1 MTITKWQ
8 DLESKGAAFLNTLF
22 PCVQFTG
29 SGGSNANES
38 DIIVTNQ
45 YGGNTLFK
53 IEAKMTPAQAGQIT
67 VVDNGSFSLSEQSTN
82 PDNIY
87 TNQIIDYLNENY
99 QDLSPAGRTGKALN
113 IPENILINWVKE
125 HYHSKGNSWILSI
138 EKNSILS
145 KASLTLVPINK
156 LEQYFTVNTVFRIK
170 QSGSSNISRSRREEA
185 IQAIKEAYPSVN
197 VNSDIVFDSKKMYLT
212 AYIGSGKQRL
222 SNGYFIG
229 AIKDNRYV
237 ITRRNMTENPNPNI
251 MFEIRLK
258 QQCFQ
263 ENEFK
268 NFLKSHTENC

>member
-1 MTITKWQ
+1 MIITKWQ
-8 DLESKGAAFLNTLF
+8 DLESKGAEFLNTLF

-45 YGGNTLFK
+45 RGNTLFT

-67 VVDNGSFSLSEQSTN
+67 VVDDGSFALSEQSSN
-82 PDNIY
+82 PDNTY
-87 TNQIIDYLNENY
+87 TDQIINYLNDNY
-99 QDLSPAGRTGKALN
+99 HNLSPAGRTGQALN
-113 IPENILINWVKE
+113 IPENILINWVKH
-125 HYHSKGNSWILSI
+125 HYRSKGNTWILSI
-138 EKNSILS
+138 AKNSILS
-145 KASLTLVPINK
+145 KSSLTLVPINE
-156 LEQYFTVNTVFRIK
+156 LERYFTVNSVFRIK
-170 QSGSSNISRSRREEA
+170 QSGSQNVSKTRREEA
-185 IQAIKEAYPSVN
+185 MQAIEEAYPSIN
-197 VNSDIVFDSKKMYLT
+197 RDTDIVFDGKKMYLT
-212 AYIGSGKQRL
+212 AYIGPGKQRL
-222 SNGYFIG
+222 NNGYFIG

-268 NFLKSHTENC
+268 NFLKSQEENC

>member
-1 MTITKWQ
+1 MIITKWQ
-8 DLESKGAAFLNTLF
+8 DLESKGAEFLNTLF

-45 YGGNTLFK
+45 RGNTLFT

-67 VVDNGSFSLSEQSTN
+67 VVDDGSFVLSEQSSN
-82 PDNIY
+82 PDNTY
-87 TNQIIDYLNENY
+87 TDQIINYLNDNY
-99 QDLSPAGRTGKALN
+99 HKLSPAGRTGQALN
-113 IPENILINWVKE
+113 IPENILINWVKH
-125 HYHSKGNSWILSI
+125 HYRSKGNTWILSI
-138 EKNSILS
+138 AKNSILS
-145 KASLTLVPINK
+145 KSSLTLVPINK
-156 LEQYFTVNTVFRIK
+156 LERYFTVYSVFRIK
-170 QSGSSNISRSRREEA
+170 QSGSQNVSKTRREEA
-185 IQAIKEAYPSVN
+185 IQAIEEAYPSIN
-197 VNSDIVFDSKKMYLT
+197 RDTDIIFDGKKMYLT
-212 AYIGSGKQRL
+212 AYIGPGKQRL
-222 SNGYFIG
+222 NNGYFIG

-268 NFLKSHTENC
+268 NFLKSQEENC

>member
-67 VVDNGSFSLSEQSTN
+67 VVDDGSFSLSEQSTN

-145 KASLTLVPINK
+145 KASLTLVPINE

-185 IQAIKEAYPSVN
+185 IQAIQEAYPSVN

-229 AIKDNRYV
+229 AIEDNRYV

-268 NFLKSHTENC
+268 NFLKSHEENC

>member
-8 DLESKGAAFLNTLF
+8 DLESKGAMFLNNLF

-29 SGGSNANES
+29 SGGSDANES

-45 YGGNTLFK
+45 YGKNLFT

-67 VVDNGSFSLSEQSTN
+67 VIDDESFALSEQSRN
-82 PDNIY
+82 PDNPY
-87 TNQIIDYLNENY
+87 NNQIIAYLNENY
-99 QDLSPAGRTGKALN
+99 HNFSPAGRTGQALN
-113 IPENILINWVKE
+113 IPENILINWVKH
-125 HYHSKGNSWILSI
+125 HYHSKGNTWILSI
-138 EKNSILS
+138 AKDSTLS
-145 KASLTLVPINK
+145 KSSLTLVPINE
-156 LEQYFTVNTVFRIK
+156 LERYFTVNSVFRIK
-170 QSGSSNISRSRREEA
+170 QSGSQNVSKTRREEA
-185 IQAIKEAYPSVN
+185 IQAIQEAYPSIN
-197 VNSDIVFDSKKMYLT
+197 IATDIVFDDKKMYLT

-222 SNGYFIG
+222 NNGYFIG
-229 AIKDNRYV
+229 ARKDEKYV

-268 NFLKSHTENC
+268 SFLKSHEENC

>member
-1 MTITKWQ
+1 MIITKWQ
-8 DLESKGAAFLNTLF
+8 DLESKGAGFLNTLF

-45 YGGNTLFK
+45 RGNTLFT

-67 VVDNGSFSLSEQSTN
+67 VVDDGSFALSEQSSN
-82 PDNIY
+82 PDNTY
-87 TNQIIDYLNENY
+87 TDQIINYLNDNY
-99 QDLSPAGRTGKALN
+99 HNLSPAGRTGQALN
-113 IPENILINWVKE
+113 IPENILINWVKH
-125 HYHSKGNSWILSI
+125 HYRSKGNTWILSI
-138 EKNSILS
+138 AKNSILS
-145 KASLTLVPINK
+145 KSSLTLVPINE
-156 LEQYFTVNTVFRIK
+156 LERYFTVNSVFRIK
-170 QSGSSNISRSRREEA
+170 QSGSQNVSKTRREEA
-185 IQAIKEAYPSVN
+185 MQAIEEAYPSIN
-197 VNSDIVFDSKKMYLT
+197 RDTDIVFDGKKMYLT
-212 AYIGSGKQRL
+212 AYIGPGKQRL
-222 SNGYFIG
+222 NNGYFIG

-268 NFLKSHTENC
+268 NFLKSQEENC